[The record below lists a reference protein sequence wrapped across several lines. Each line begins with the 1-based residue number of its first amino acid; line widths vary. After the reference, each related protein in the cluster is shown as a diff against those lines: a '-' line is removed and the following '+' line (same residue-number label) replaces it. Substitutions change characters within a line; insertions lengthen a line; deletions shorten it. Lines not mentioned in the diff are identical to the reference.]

1 MYYFRVSVAN
11 EIGPL
16 IKKESQVEK
25 MRKAYVVAA
34 KRSAI
39 GSFLG
44 GLTNVKLAEMGST
57 VLKETIK
64 QAGIDPKDIDEC
76 IIGNV
81 IAAGLGQ
88 NIARQVALGAGIP
101 ETVCAQ
107 SINMLC
113 GSGLKAVMEA
123 TIRIQAG
130 FGDIFVA
137 GGVESMTNAP
147 LLIPSSVRT
156 GMKMGDMKIV
166 DSMLHDGL
174 TDGMYNIHMGVT
186 ADNIA
191 KKYSITRE
199 EQDAFAYASQ
209 QKAIAAVDSGR
220 FKDEIVPIE
229 VKMRK
234 ETVVFD
240 TDEHPNRKSTP
251 EKLAKLR
258 PAFTPDG
265 SVTAGNASGINDGA
279 SFTIVV
285 SEDAL
290 KKYNL
295 TPLCEVVGI
304 GQGGVDPRVMGLGP
318 TPAILNALKY
328 ADMSI
333 DEMEL
338 VELNEAFAAQSLGVI
353 HELVEATGMDKA
365 KFMEKT
371 NVNGGAIALGH
382 PVGASGNRILV
393 TLIHEMQKRDLHV
406 GLASLCIGGGMGA
419 AVIVKRP

>member
-1 MYYFRVSVAN
+1 
-11 EIGPL
+11 
-16 IKKESQVEK
+16 
-25 MRKAYVVAA
+25 MRKAYIVAA

-39 GSFLG
+39 GTF
-44 GLTNVKLAEMGST
+44 MGSLTDVDVADMGAT

-64 QAGIDPKDIDEC
+64 QANIDPANLDEV

-88 NIARQVALGAGIP
+88 NIARNVAFKAGIP
-101 ETVCAQ
+101 VEVCAQ

-123 TIRIQAG
+123 TLRIQAN
-130 FGDIFVA
+130 FGDLYVA
-137 GGVESMTNAP
+137 GGVESMTRAP
-147 LLIPSSVRT
+147 FLLSYKNRKGVKS
-156 GMKMGDMKIV
+156 GDMTVV

-174 TDGMYNIHMGVT
+174 TDAMYGIHMGVT

-191 KKYSITRE
+191 KKYNISRE
-199 EQDAFAYASQ
+199 AQDEFALASQ
-209 QKAIAAVDSGR
+209 QKALAAIESGR
-220 FKDEIVPIE
+220 FKDAIVPITYST
-229 VKMRK
+229 RK
-234 ETVVFD
+234 GEVVFD
-240 TDEHPNRKSTP
+240 TDEHPRQTSM

-258 PAFTPDG
+258 PAFTKDG
-265 SVTAGNASGINDGA
+265 TVTAGNASGINDGA
-279 SFTIVV
+279 SFTIIA
-285 SEDAL
+285 SEDAV

-295 TPLCEVVGI
+295 KPICEVVGF

-328 ADMSI
+328 ADLKI
-333 DEMEL
+333 EDMEL

-353 HELVEATGMDKA
+353 HELEEATGMDREEFLK
-365 KFMEKT
+365 KT

-393 TLIHEMQKRDLHV
+393 TLIHEMQKRNLTT
-406 GLASLCIGGGMGA
+406 GLASLCIGGGQGA
-419 AVIVKRP
+419 AVIIKMCK

>member
-1 MYYFRVSVAN
+1 
-11 EIGPL
+11 
-16 IKKESQVEK
+16 
-25 MRKAYVVAA
+25 MRKAYIVAA

-39 GSFLG
+39 GTF
-44 GLTNVKLAEMGST
+44 MGSLTDVDVADMGAT

-64 QAGIDPKDIDEC
+64 QANIDPANLDEV

-88 NIARQVALGAGIP
+88 NIARNVAFKAGIP
-101 ETVCAQ
+101 VEVCAQ

-123 TIRIQAG
+123 TLRIQAN
-130 FGDIFVA
+130 FGDLYVA
-137 GGVESMTNAP
+137 GGVESMTRAP
-147 LLIPSSVRT
+147 FLLSYKNRKGVKS
-156 GMKMGDMKIV
+156 GDMTVV

-174 TDGMYNIHMGVT
+174 TDAMYGIHMGVT

-191 KKYSITRE
+191 KKYNISRE
-199 EQDAFAYASQ
+199 AQDEFALASQ
-209 QKAIAAVDSGR
+209 QKALAAIESGR
-220 FKDEIVPIE
+220 FKDEIIPITYST
-229 VKMRK
+229 RK
-234 ETVVFD
+234 GEVVFD
-240 TDEHPNRKSTP
+240 TDEHPRQTSM

-258 PAFTPDG
+258 PAFTKDG
-265 SVTAGNASGINDGA
+265 TVTAGNASGINDGA
-279 SFTIVV
+279 SFTIIA
-285 SEDAL
+285 SEDAV

-295 TPLCEVVGI
+295 KPICEVVGF

-328 ADMSI
+328 ADLKI
-333 DEMEL
+333 EDMEL

-353 HELVEATGMDKA
+353 HELEEATGMDREEFLK
-365 KFMEKT
+365 KT

-393 TLIHEMQKRDLHV
+393 TLIHEMQKRNLTT
-406 GLASLCIGGGMGA
+406 GLASLCIGGGQGA
-419 AVIVKRP
+419 AVIIKMCK

>member
-1 MYYFRVSVAN
+1 
-11 EIGPL
+11 
-16 IKKESQVEK
+16 
-25 MRKAYVVAA
+25 MRKVYIVAA

-39 GSFLG
+39 GTF
-44 GLTNVKLAEMGST
+44 MGSLTDVDVADMGAT

-64 QAGIDPKDIDEC
+64 QANIDPANLDEV

-88 NIARQVALGAGIP
+88 NIARNVAFKAGIP
-101 ETVCAQ
+101 VEVCAQ

-123 TIRIQAG
+123 TLRIQAN
-130 FGDIFVA
+130 FGDLYVA
-137 GGVESMTNAP
+137 GGVESMTRAP
-147 LLIPSSVRT
+147 FLLSYKNRKGVKS
-156 GMKMGDMKIV
+156 GDMTVV

-174 TDGMYNIHMGVT
+174 TDAMYGIHMGVT

-191 KKYSITRE
+191 KKYNISRE
-199 EQDAFAYASQ
+199 AQDEFALASQ
-209 QKAIAAVDSGR
+209 QKALAAIESGR
-220 FKDEIVPIE
+220 FKDEIVPITYST
-229 VKMRK
+229 RK
-234 ETVVFD
+234 GEVVFD
-240 TDEHPNRKSTP
+240 TDEHPRQTSM

-258 PAFTPDG
+258 PAFTKDG
-265 SVTAGNASGINDGA
+265 TVTAGNASGINDGA
-279 SFTIVV
+279 SFTIIA
-285 SEDAL
+285 SEDAV

-295 TPLCEVVGI
+295 KPICEVVGF

-328 ADMSI
+328 ADLKI
-333 DEMEL
+333 EDMEL

-353 HELVEATGMDKA
+353 HELEEATGMDREEFLK
-365 KFMEKT
+365 KT

-393 TLIHEMQKRDLHV
+393 TLIHEMQKRNLTT
-406 GLASLCIGGGMGA
+406 GLASLCIGGGQGA
-419 AVIVKRP
+419 AVIIKMCK

>member
-1 MYYFRVSVAN
+1 
-11 EIGPL
+11 
-16 IKKESQVEK
+16 
-25 MRKAYVVAA
+25 MRKAYIVAA

-39 GSFLG
+39 GTF
-44 GLTNVKLAEMGST
+44 MGSLTDVDVADMGAT

-64 QAGIDPKDIDEC
+64 QANIDPANLDEV

-88 NIARQVALGAGIP
+88 NIARNVAFKAGIP
-101 ETVCAQ
+101 VEVCAQ

-123 TIRIQAG
+123 TLRIQAN
-130 FGDIFVA
+130 FGDLYVA
-137 GGVESMTNAP
+137 GGVESMTRAP
-147 LLIPSSVRT
+147 FLLSYKNRKGVKS
-156 GMKMGDMKIV
+156 GDMTVV

-174 TDGMYNIHMGVT
+174 TDAMYGIHMGVT

-191 KKYSITRE
+191 KKYNISRE
-199 EQDAFAYASQ
+199 AQDEFALASQ
-209 QKAIAAVDSGR
+209 QKALAAIESGR
-220 FKDEIVPIE
+220 FKDEIVPITYST
-229 VKMRK
+229 RK
-234 ETVVFD
+234 GEVVFD
-240 TDEHPNRKSTP
+240 TDEHPRQTSM

-258 PAFTPDG
+258 PAFTKDG
-265 SVTAGNASGINDGA
+265 TVTAGNDSGINDGA
-279 SFTIVV
+279 SFTIIA
-285 SEDAL
+285 SEDAV

-295 TPLCEVVGI
+295 KPICEVVGF

-328 ADMSI
+328 ADLKI
-333 DEMEL
+333 EDMEL

-353 HELVEATGMDKA
+353 HELEEATGMDREEFLK
-365 KFMEKT
+365 KT

-393 TLIHEMQKRDLHV
+393 TLIHEMQKRNLTT
-406 GLASLCIGGGMGA
+406 GLASLCIGGGQGA
-419 AVIVKRP
+419 AVIIKMCK

>member
-1 MYYFRVSVAN
+1 
-11 EIGPL
+11 
-16 IKKESQVEK
+16 
-25 MRKAYVVAA
+25 MRKAYIVAA

-39 GSFLG
+39 GTF
-44 GLTNVKLAEMGST
+44 MGSLTDVDVADMGAT

-64 QAGIDPKDIDEC
+64 QANIDPANLDEV

-88 NIARQVALGAGIP
+88 NIARNVAFKAGIP
-101 ETVCAQ
+101 VEVCAQ

-123 TIRIQAG
+123 TLRIQAN
-130 FGDIFVA
+130 FGDFYVA
-137 GGVESMTNAP
+137 GGVESMTRAP
-147 LLIPSSVRT
+147 FLLSYKNRKGVKS
-156 GMKMGDMKIV
+156 GDMTVV

-174 TDGMYNIHMGVT
+174 TDAMYGIHMGVT

-191 KKYSITRE
+191 KKYNISRE
-199 EQDAFAYASQ
+199 AQDEFALASQ
-209 QKAIAAVDSGR
+209 QKALAAIESGR
-220 FKDEIVPIE
+220 FKDEIVPITYST
-229 VKMRK
+229 RK
-234 ETVVFD
+234 GEVVFD
-240 TDEHPNRKSTP
+240 TDEHPRQTSM

-258 PAFTPDG
+258 PAFTKDG
-265 SVTAGNASGINDGA
+265 TVTAGNASGINDGA
-279 SFTIVV
+279 SFTIIA
-285 SEDAL
+285 SEDAV

-295 TPLCEVVGI
+295 KPICEVVGF

-328 ADMSI
+328 ADLKI
-333 DEMEL
+333 EDMEL

-353 HELVEATGMDKA
+353 HELEEATGMDREEFLK
-365 KFMEKT
+365 KT

-393 TLIHEMQKRDLHV
+393 TLIHEMQKRNLTT
-406 GLASLCIGGGMGA
+406 GLASLCIGGGQGA
-419 AVIVKRP
+419 AVIIKMCK

>member
-1 MYYFRVSVAN
+1 
-11 EIGPL
+11 
-16 IKKESQVEK
+16 
-25 MRKAYVVAA
+25 MRKAYIVAA

-39 GSFLG
+39 GTF
-44 GLTNVKLAEMGST
+44 MGSLTDVDVADMGAT

-64 QAGIDPKDIDEC
+64 QANIDPANLDEI

-88 NIARQVALGAGIP
+88 NIARNVAFKAGIP
-101 ETVCAQ
+101 VEVCAQ

-123 TIRIQAG
+123 TLRIQAN
-130 FGDIFVA
+130 FGDLYVA
-137 GGVESMTNAP
+137 GGVESMTRAP
-147 LLIPSSVRT
+147 FLLSYKNRKGVKS
-156 GMKMGDMKIV
+156 GDMTVV

-174 TDGMYNIHMGVT
+174 TDAMYGIHMGVT

-191 KKYSITRE
+191 KKYNISRE
-199 EQDAFAYASQ
+199 AQDEFALASQ
-209 QKAIAAVDSGR
+209 QKALAAIESGR
-220 FKDEIVPIE
+220 FKDEIVPITYST
-229 VKMRK
+229 RK
-234 ETVVFD
+234 GEVVFD
-240 TDEHPNRKSTP
+240 TDEHPRQTSM

-258 PAFTPDG
+258 PAFTKDG
-265 SVTAGNASGINDGA
+265 TVTAGNASGINDGA
-279 SFTIVV
+279 SFTIIA
-285 SEDAL
+285 SEDAV

-295 TPLCEVVGI
+295 KPICEVVGF

-328 ADMSI
+328 ADLKI
-333 DEMEL
+333 EDMEL

-353 HELVEATGMDKA
+353 HELEEATGMDREEFLK
-365 KFMEKT
+365 KT

-393 TLIHEMQKRDLHV
+393 TLIHEMQKRNLTT
-406 GLASLCIGGGMGA
+406 GLASLCIGGGQGA
-419 AVIVKRP
+419 AVIIKMCK

>member
-1 MYYFRVSVAN
+1 MVA
-11 EIGPL
+11 L
-16 IKKESQVEK
+16 DLKKESQVEK

-44 GLTNVKLAEMGST
+44 GLTNVKLAEMGAT
-57 VLKETIK
+57 VLKETIN

-88 NIARQVALGAGIP
+88 NIARQVALGAGVP

-156 GMKMGDMKIV
+156 GMKMGDMKVI

-191 KKYSITRE
+191 KKYGITRE

-258 PAFTPDG
+258 AAFTPDG
-265 SVTAGNASGINDGA
+265 TVTAGNASGINDGA

-328 ADMSI
+328 ADLSI
-333 DEMEL
+333 NDMEL

-353 HELVEATGMDKA
+353 HELVEATGMDKEA
-365 KFMEKT
+365 FMEKT

>member
-1 MYYFRVSVAN
+1 
-11 EIGPL
+11 
-16 IKKESQVEK
+16 
-25 MRKAYVVAA
+25 MRKAYIVAA

-39 GSFLG
+39 GTF
-44 GLTNVKLAEMGST
+44 MGSLTDVDVADMGAT

-64 QAGIDPKDIDEC
+64 QANIDPANLDEV

-88 NIARQVALGAGIP
+88 NIARNVAFKAGIP
-101 ETVCAQ
+101 VEVCAQ

-123 TIRIQAG
+123 TLRIQAN
-130 FGDIFVA
+130 FGDLYVA
-137 GGVESMTNAP
+137 GGVESMTRAP
-147 LLIPSSVRT
+147 FLLSYKNRKRVKSC
-156 GMKMGDMKIV
+156 DMTVV

-174 TDGMYNIHMGVT
+174 TDAMYGIHMGVT

-191 KKYSITRE
+191 KKYNISRE
-199 EQDAFAYASQ
+199 AQDEFALASQ
-209 QKAIAAVDSGR
+209 QKALAAIESGR
-220 FKDEIVPIE
+220 FKDEIVPITYST
-229 VKMRK
+229 RK
-234 ETVVFD
+234 GEVVFD
-240 TDEHPNRKSTP
+240 TDEHPRQTSM

-258 PAFTPDG
+258 PAFTKDG
-265 SVTAGNASGINDGA
+265 TVTAGNASGINDGA
-279 SFTIVV
+279 SFTIIA
-285 SEDAL
+285 SEDAV

-295 TPLCEVVGI
+295 KPICEVVGF

-328 ADMSI
+328 ADLKI
-333 DEMEL
+333 EDMEL

-353 HELVEATGMDKA
+353 HELEEATGMDREEFLK
-365 KFMEKT
+365 KT

-393 TLIHEMQKRDLHV
+393 TLIHEMQKRNLTT
-406 GLASLCIGGGMGA
+406 GLASLCIGGGQGA
-419 AVIVKRP
+419 AVIIKMCK

>member
-1 MYYFRVSVAN
+1 
-11 EIGPL
+11 
-16 IKKESQVEK
+16 
-25 MRKAYVVAA
+25 MRKAYIVAA

-39 GSFLG
+39 GTF
-44 GLTNVKLAEMGST
+44 MGSLTDVDVADMGAT

-64 QAGIDPKDIDEC
+64 QANIDPANLDEV

-88 NIARQVALGAGIP
+88 NIARNVAFKAGIP
-101 ETVCAQ
+101 VEVCAQ

-123 TIRIQAG
+123 TLRIQAN
-130 FGDIFVA
+130 FGDLYVA
-137 GGVESMTNAP
+137 GGVESMTRAP
-147 LLIPSSVRT
+147 FLLSYKNRKGVKS
-156 GMKMGDMKIV
+156 GDMTVV

-174 TDGMYNIHMGVT
+174 TDAMYGIHMGVT

-191 KKYSITRE
+191 KKYNISRE
-199 EQDAFAYASQ
+199 AQDEFALASQ
-209 QKAIAAVDSGR
+209 QKALAAIESGR
-220 FKDEIVPIE
+220 FKDEIVPIAYST
-229 VKMRK
+229 RK
-234 ETVVFD
+234 GEVVFD
-240 TDEHPNRKSTP
+240 TDEHPRQTSM

-258 PAFTPDG
+258 PAFTKDG
-265 SVTAGNASGINDGA
+265 TVTAGNASGINDGA
-279 SFTIVV
+279 SFTIIA
-285 SEDAL
+285 SEDAV

-295 TPLCEVVGI
+295 KPICEVVGF

-328 ADMSI
+328 ADLKI
-333 DEMEL
+333 EDMEL

-353 HELVEATGMDKA
+353 HELEEATGMDREEFLK
-365 KFMEKT
+365 KT

-393 TLIHEMQKRDLHV
+393 TLIHEMQKRNLTT
-406 GLASLCIGGGMGA
+406 GLASLCIGGGQGA
-419 AVIVKRP
+419 AVIIKMCK

>member
-1 MYYFRVSVAN
+1 
-11 EIGPL
+11 
-16 IKKESQVEK
+16 

-39 GSFLG
+39 GSFMG
-44 GLTNVKLAEMGST
+44 GLTNISLVDLGAT

-64 QAGIDPKDIDEC
+64 EAGIDPANLDEV
-76 IIGNV
+76 IVGNV

-88 NIARQVALGAGIP
+88 NIGRQVSIAAGVP
-101 ETVCAQ
+101 VEVCAQ
-107 SINMLC
+107 SLNMLC

-123 TIRIQAG
+123 TMRIQAG
-130 FGDIFVA
+130 FGDLFVA

-147 LLIPSSVRT
+147 YLVPSKVRN
-156 GMKMGDMKIV
+156 GVKMGDMKMV

-174 TDGMYNIHMGVT
+174 TDGMYGIHMGVT

-191 KKYSITRE
+191 KKYNISRE
-199 EQDAFAYASQ
+199 DQDAFAYASQ
-209 QKAIAAVDSGR
+209 QKAIAAIDSGR
-220 FKDEIVPIE
+220 FKDEIIPVEVPG
-229 VKMRK
+229 RK
-234 ETVVFD
+234 GAVTIFD
-240 TDEHPNRKSTP
+240 TDEHPNRTSTP

-258 PAFTPDG
+258 AAFTKDG
-265 SVTAGNASGINDGA
+265 TVTAGNASGINDGA
-279 SFTIVV
+279 SFTIIA
-285 SEDAL
+285 SEDAV

-295 TPLCEVVGI
+295 TPIAEVVGI

-328 ADMSI
+328 ADMKI
-333 DEMEL
+333 EEMDL

-353 HELVEATGMDKA
+353 HELEEATGMDRQA
-365 KFMEKT
+365 FMEKT

-393 TLIHEMQKRDLHV
+393 TLLHEMKKRDVKV
-406 GLASLCIGGGMGA
+406 GLASLCIGGGQGA